1 MVDPAERSWVMA
13 GIAFRYVGREWL
25 VVFAGLLGLL
35 LAVGLGGRFIGFLQ
49 EAATGRFTAEA
60 LWLLVAFRVPEFVQV
75 TVPFALYLALLLTLG
90 RLHAEQEHVVLVA
103 GGVRPR
109 RILLWLLASAA
120 PVAAAVAVLSFV
132 VTPEAR
138 RLYADLSLEQLVDS
152 ELDAVIPG
160 AFHVY
165 AEGRRTTY
173 ARAVDRDANRLEGVF
188 MAERDGPVS
197 VTVWADAAQQHRVS
211 ESGRFLE
218 LKDGRRYEGV
228 PGESPYRVVE
238 FARLSQRIDRTP
250 PVPLDDARRTATAEL
265 ALDDPRQAAEWQW
278 RAAFPVMCLV
288 SVVLAVG
295 IAKPAPRA
303 GRFSRL
309 LPAVA
314 LFVVYYLSLVFA
326 RDFVAD
332 GLLGT
337 VPGLW
342 PAHLILLGTG
352 VWLLGRGP

>member
-1 MVDPAERSWVMA
+1 MGPGTVVA
-13 GIAFRYVGREWL
+13 GVAFRYVGREWL
-25 VVFAGLLGLL
+25 TVFAGLLGLL

-60 LWLLVAFRVPEFVQV
+60 LWLLVAFRVPEFVQI
-75 TVPFALYLALLLTLG
+75 TVPFAMYLALLLTFC

-109 RILLWLLASAA
+109 RMLLWLLGSAT
-120 PVAAAVAVLSFV
+120 PVAALVAMLSFV

-152 ELDAVIPG
+152 ELDAVIAG

-197 VTVWADAAQQHRVS
+197 VTVWADTAKQHRVS

-218 LKDGRRYEGV
+218 FSDGRRYEGV

-238 FARLSQRIDRTP
+238 FARLSQRIDRVP
-250 PVPLDDARRTATAEL
+250 PVPLDDARRRPTAEL
-265 ALDDPRQAAEWQW
+265 GLDDPAQAAEWQW

-295 IAKPAPRA
+295 VARPAPRA
-303 GRFSRL
+303 GRFSRV
-309 LPAVA
+309 LPGVA
-314 LFVVYYLSLVFA
+314 LFVVYYLALVFA

-332 GLLGT
+332 GLLGPI
-337 VPGLW
+337 PGLW
-342 PAHLILLGTG
+342 PVHLILLATG

>member
-1 MVDPAERSWVMA
+1 MA
-13 GIAFRYVGREWL
+13 GVAFRYLGREWL
-25 VVFAGLLGLL
+25 TVFAGLLGLL

-60 LWLLVAFRVPEFVQV
+60 LWLLVAFRVPEFVQI
-75 TVPFALYLALLLTLG
+75 TAPFAMYLALLLTFS

-109 RILLWLLASAA
+109 RMLLWLLASAT
-120 PVAAAVAVLSFV
+120 PVAALVAMLSFA

-152 ELDAVIPG
+152 ELDAVIAG

-165 AEGRRTTY
+165 AEGRRTTF
-173 ARAVDRDANRLEGVF
+173 ARVVDRDANRLEGVF

-197 VTVWADAAQQHRVS
+197 VTVWADTAKQHRVS

-218 LKDGRRYEGV
+218 FSNGRRYEGV

-238 FARLSQRIDRTP
+238 FARLSQRIDRAP
-250 PVPLDDARRTATAEL
+250 PAPLDDARRTPTAEL
-265 ALDDPRQAAEWQW
+265 ALHDAAQAAEWQW

-295 IAKPAPRA
+295 VARPAPRA

-309 LPAVA
+309 LPGVA
-314 LFVVYYLSLVFA
+314 LFVVYYLALVFA

-332 GLLGT
+332 GLFGPI
-337 VPGLW
+337 PGLW
-342 PAHLILLGTG
+342 PVHLILLGTG
-352 VWLLGRGP
+352 AWLLGRGP